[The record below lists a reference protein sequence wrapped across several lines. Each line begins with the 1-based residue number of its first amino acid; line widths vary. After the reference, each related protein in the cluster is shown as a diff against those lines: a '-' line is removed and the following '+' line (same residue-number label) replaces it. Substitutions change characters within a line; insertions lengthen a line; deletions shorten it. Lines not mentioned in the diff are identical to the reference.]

1 MSTEPW
7 AHVEGFYDEPRFLPP
22 GELVRWQREEAAMRA
37 EEQRV
42 EAERTERAE
51 IRQELALWEARQYSI
66 ARGLPWDP
74 QRPFVNLPDIY
85 ARAEA
90 AFQLQDREQRDADRR
105 ALQEAGLHHL
115 VADLPHPGGLSLSP
129 GESSSPPAAAHGPGP
144 GGSGAATRGVP
155 LMGDPRADRTPAGK
169 ARRALRRWRAG
180 ERRQRFE
187 MNP

>member
-7 AHVEGFYDEPRFLPP
+7 QAFYDQPAFLPP

-37 EEQRV
+37 EEQRL

-51 IRQELALWEARQYSI
+51 IRQELALWEARQYSV

-74 QRPFVNLPDIY
+74 QRPFVNLPDVY
-85 ARAEA
+85 ARADSM
-90 AFQLQDREQRDADRR
+90 FSLQDAQQRSADRR

-129 GESSSPPAAAHGPGP
+129 GESSPPPAAAPGPGP
-144 GGSGAATRGVP
+144 GGSGAATRAHRYG
-155 LMGDPRADRTPAGK
+155 LPRGPGEAGYV
-169 ARRALRRWRAG
+169 RLRLRRFLDRAG
-180 ERRQRFE
+180 RK
-187 MNP
+187 P